1 MDIRNTRQL
10 KEFSAGRLANA
21 REGQKIILYFSL
33 ITIAVTALANVA
45 SYILS
50 QQIAKT
56 GGLGSMGVRSA
67 LTTVQT
73 LLPFV
78 QAVFLMCLTLGYLS
92 TMLRIARGQYASP
105 NGMRLGFDRFWVLL
119 RCTLLKGLIF
129 GGVAVAS
136 LYVAMMIYMMTPL
149 SNSAVDILM
158 PLVKSAGTSGQ
169 LGIMLDDAT
178 YTQLMSAT
186 TPAMAIFGVLFLAL
200 AAPLF
205 YRYRMTDYLIIDRPG
220 TGALAALR
228 DSRMMMKGNRWNL
241 FRLDLS
247 MWWYYAAVLV
257 SAAVAYGDQLLPA
270 LGIPLPFSDTAAYFI
285 FFGVYLAVI
294 FAVYYFLR
302 NRVEVTY
309 ALAYDSL
316 RPQEPENKGAVLGN
330 IFQM

>member
-10 KEFSAGRLANA
+10 KDFSAGRLANA

-33 ITIAVTALANVA
+33 ITIAVSAVA
-45 SYILS
+45 TVVSYILS

-67 LTTVQT
+67 LTTAQM
-73 LLPFV
+73 LLPIV
-78 QAVFLMCLTLGYLS
+78 QAVFLMCLELGYLS

-129 GGVAVAS
+129 GGVAMAS
-136 LYVAMMIYMMTPL
+136 MYVAIAIYMMTPL
-149 SNSAVDILM
+149 SKN
-158 PLVKSAGTSGQ
+158 AGTSGI
-169 LGIMLDDAT
+169 LLDDAT
-178 YTQLMSAT
+178 YAQLMDAMM
-186 TPAMAIFGVLFLAL
+186 PAAVLSGVLSLAL
-200 AAPLF
+200 AAPVF
-205 YRYRMTDYLIIDRPG
+205 YRYRMANYLIIDRPA

-228 DSRMMMKGNRWNL
+228 DSRVMTKGNRWNL

-247 MWWYYAAVLV
+247 MWWYYAAMLV
-257 SAAVAYGDQLLPA
+257 SAAIGYGDQLLPD
-270 LGIPLPFSDTAAYFI
+270 LGVTLPFSDTVAYFL
-285 FFGVYLAVI
+285 FFGVYLAVTFVI
-294 FAVYYFLR
+294 FYFLR

-316 RPQEPENKGAVLGN
+316 RPREPENNGAVLGN

>member
-21 REGQKIILYFSL
+21 RDGQKIILYFSL
-33 ITIAVTALANVA
+33 ITIAATALANVA
-45 SYILS
+45 SYVLS
-50 QQIAKT
+50 RQIAKT

-67 LTTVQT
+67 LTTAQT
-73 LLPFV
+73 LLPLV
-78 QAVFLMCLTLGYLS
+78 QAGFLMCLTLGYLAA
-92 TMLRIARGQYASP
+92 MLRIARGQYASP

-129 GGVAVAS
+129 GGAAMAS

-149 SNSAVDILM
+149 SNAAVDILM
-158 PLVKSAGTSGQ
+158 PLVKNAGASG
-169 LGIMLDDAT
+169 IALDDAT
-178 YTQLMSAT
+178 YAQLMRAT
-186 TPAMAIFGVLFLAL
+186 APAMVIFGVLFLAL

-205 YRYRMTDYLIIDRPG
+205 YRYRMADYLIIDRPAA
-220 TGALAALR
+220 GALAALR
-228 DSRMMMKGNRWNL
+228 DSRMMTKGNRWNL

-247 MWWYYAAVLV
+247 MWWYYAAVLA

-270 LGIPLPFSDTAAYFI
+270 LVISLSFSDMAAYFV
-285 FFGVYLAVI
+285 FLGVYLAVI
-294 FAVYYFLR
+294 FVIYYFLR

-316 RPQEPENKGAVLGN
+316 RPREPENKGAVLGN

>member
-33 ITIAVTALANVA
+33 ITIAVSAVA
-45 SYILS
+45 TVVSYILS

-67 LTTVQT
+67 LTTAQM
-73 LLPFV
+73 LLPIV
-78 QAVFLMCLTLGYLS
+78 QAVFLMCLELGYLS

-119 RCTLLKGLIF
+119 RCTLKGLIF
-129 GGVAVAS
+129 GGVAMAS

-158 PLVKSAGTSGQ
+158 PLVKNAGTSGI
-169 LGIMLDDAT
+169 LLDDAT
-178 YTQLMSAT
+178 YAQLMDAT
-186 TPAMAIFGVLFLAL
+186 MPAMGIFGVLFLVL
-200 AAPLF
+200 AAPVF
-205 YRYRMTDYLIIDRPG
+205 YRYRMADYLIIDRPA

-228 DSRMMMKGNRWNL
+228 DSRVMTKGNRWNL

-247 MWWYYAAVLV
+247 MWWYYAAMLV
-257 SAAVAYGDQLLPA
+257 SIAVNYGDQLLPD
-270 LGIPLPFSDTAAYFI
+270 LGITLPFSDTVAYFL
-285 FFGVYLAVI
+285 FFGVYLAVTFVI
-294 FAVYYFLR
+294 FYFLR

-316 RPQEPENKGAVLGN
+316 RPREPENNGAVLGN

>member
-10 KEFSAGRLANA
+10 KEFSAGRLDNA
-21 REGQKIILYFSL
+21 REGQKIVLYYSL
-33 ITIAVTALANVA
+33 ITVAVSAAAAGV
-45 SYILS
+45 SYVLS

-67 LTTVQT
+67 LTTAQT
-73 LLPFV
+73 LLPIA
-78 QAVFLMCLTLGYLS
+78 QSVFLMCLTLGYLS

-119 RCTLLKGLIF
+119 RCALLKGLIF
-129 GGVAVAS
+129 GAAAMAS
-136 LYVAMMIYMMTPL
+136 LYIAIMIYMMTPL

-158 PLVKSAGTSGQ
+158 PLVKNAGTT
-169 LGIMLDDAT
+169 GIALDDAT
-178 YTQLMSAT
+178 YAQLMDAT
-186 TPAMAIFGVLFLAL
+186 TPAMVIFGVLFLAL
-200 AAPLF
+200 AAPVF
-205 YRYRMTDYLIIDRPG
+205 YRYRMADYLIIDRPA

-228 DSRMMMKGNRWNL
+228 DSRMMTKGSRWNL

-247 MWWYYAAVLV
+247 MWWYYAAILV
-257 SAAVAYGDQLLPA
+257 SAAIGYGDQLLPA
-270 LGIPLPFSDTAAYFI
+270 LGITLPFSDTVAYFL
-285 FFGVYLAVI
+285 FFGVYLAATFVI
-294 FAVYYFLR
+294 YYFLR

>member
-33 ITIAVTALANVA
+33 ITIAVSAVA
-45 SYILS
+45 TVVSYILS

-67 LTTVQT
+67 LTTVQM
-73 LLPFV
+73 LLPIV
-78 QAVFLMCLTLGYLS
+78 QAVFLMCLELGYLS

-129 GGVAVAS
+129 GGVAMAS
-136 LYVAMMIYMMTPL
+136 LYIASMIYMMTPL

-158 PLVKSAGTSGQ
+158 PLVKNAGTSGI
-169 LGIMLDDAT
+169 LLDDAT
-178 YTQLMSAT
+178 YAQLMDAT
-186 TPAMAIFGVLFLAL
+186 APVMVIFGVLFLVL
-200 AAPLF
+200 AAPVF
-205 YRYRMTDYLIIDRPG
+205 YRYRMADYLIIDRPA
-220 TGALAALR
+220 TGALR
-228 DSRMMMKGNRWNL
+228 DSRMMTKGNRWNL

-247 MWWYYAAVLV
+247 MWWYYAAMLV
-257 SAAVAYGDQLLPA
+257 SIAVNYGDQLLPD
-270 LGIPLPFSDTAAYFI
+270 LGVTLPFSDTVAYFL
-285 FFGVYLAVI
+285 FFSVYLAVTFVI
-294 FAVYYFLR
+294 FYFLR

-316 RPQEPENKGAVLGN
+316 RPREPENKGAVLGN

>member
-10 KEFSAGRLANA
+10 KEFSAERLANA
-21 REGQKIILYFSL
+21 RDGQKIVLYYSL
-33 ITIAVTALANVA
+33 ITVAVSAAATAL
-45 SYILS
+45 SYVLS
-50 QQIAKT
+50 QQIART

-67 LTTVQT
+67 LTTAQM
-73 LLPFV
+73 LLPIV
-78 QAVFLMCLTLGYLS
+78 QAVFLICLTLGYLA

-129 GGVAVAS
+129 GGVAMAS

-158 PLVKSAGTSGQ
+158 PLVKNAGTSGI
-169 LGIMLDDAT
+169 LLDDAT
-178 YTQLMSAT
+178 YAQLMDAT
-186 TPAMAIFGVLFLAL
+186 MPAMGIFGVLFLVL
-200 AAPLF
+200 AAPVF
-205 YRYRMTDYLIIDRPG
+205 YRYRMADYLIIDRPA

-228 DSRMMMKGNRWNL
+228 DSRMMTKGNRWNL

-257 SAAVAYGDQLLPA
+257 STAIGYGDQLLPA
-270 LGIPLPFSDTAAYFI
+270 LGITLSFSDTVSYFL
-285 FFGVYLAVI
+285 FLGAYLAAT

-309 ALAYDSL
+309 ALAYDSI
-316 RPQEPENKGAVLGN
+316 RPQDPENNGAVLGN

>member
-10 KEFSAGRLANA
+10 KDFSAGRLANA
-21 REGQKIILYFSL
+21 RDGQKIILYFSL

-78 QAVFLMCLTLGYLS
+78 QAVFLMCLTLGYLA

-158 PLVKSAGTSGQ
+158 PLVKNAATSG
-169 LGIMLDDAT
+169 IALDDAT
-178 YTQLMSAT
+178 YAQLMDAT
-186 TPAMAIFGVLFLAL
+186 APAMAIFGVLFLVL

-270 LGIPLPFSDTAAYFI
+270 LGISLPFSDTAAYFV

-316 RPQEPENKGAVLGN
+316 RPQEPENNGAVLGN

>member
-10 KEFSAGRLANA
+10 KDFSAGRLANA
-21 REGQKIILYFSL
+21 RDGQKIILYFSL
-33 ITIAVTALANVA
+33 ITIAATALANVA
-45 SYILS
+45 SYVLS
-50 QQIAKT
+50 RQIAKT

-67 LTTVQT
+67 LTTAQT
-73 LLPFV
+73 LLPLA
-78 QAVFLMCLTLGYLS
+78 QAGFLMCLTLGYLA

-129 GGVAVAS
+129 GGAAMAS

-149 SNSAVDILM
+149 SNAAVDILM
-158 PLVKSAGTSGQ
+158 PLVKNAGASG
-169 LGIMLDDAT
+169 IALDDAT
-178 YTQLMSAT
+178 YAQLMRAT
-186 TPAMAIFGVLFLAL
+186 APAMVIFGVLFLAL

-205 YRYRMTDYLIIDRPG
+205 YRYRMTDYLIIDRPAA
-220 TGALAALR
+220 GALAALR
-228 DSRMMMKGNRWNL
+228 DSRMMTKGNRWNL

-247 MWWYYAAVLV
+247 MWWYYAAVLA

-270 LGIPLPFSDTAAYFI
+270 LGVTFPISDTAAYFV
-285 FFGVYLAVI
+285 FLGVYLAVI
-294 FAVYYFLR
+294 FVIYYFLR

-316 RPQEPENKGAVLGN
+316 RPREPENKGAVLGN

>member
-10 KEFSAGRLANA
+10 KEFSAERLANA
-21 REGQKIILYFSL
+21 RDGQKIVLYYSL
-33 ITIAVTALANVA
+33 ITVAVSAVA
-45 SYILS
+45 TGVSYVLS

-67 LTTVQT
+67 LTTAQT
-73 LLPFV
+73 LLPIV
-78 QAVFLMCLTLGYLS
+78 QSVFLMCLTLGYLA

-119 RCTLLKGLIF
+119 RCALLKGLIF
-129 GGVAVAS
+129 GGVAMAS
-136 LYVAMMIYMMTPL
+136 LYIAIMIYMMTPL

-158 PLVKSAGTSGQ
+158 PLVKNATTSGI
-169 LGIMLDDAT
+169 LLDDAT
-178 YTQLMSAT
+178 YARLMDAT
-186 TPAMAIFGVLFLAL
+186 TPAMGIFGVLFLVL
-200 AAPLF
+200 AAPVF
-205 YRYRMTDYLIIDRPG
+205 YRYRMADYIIIDRPA

-228 DSRMMMKGNRWNL
+228 DSRMMTKGSRWNL

-257 SAAVAYGDQLLPA
+257 SAVIGYGDQLLPA
-270 LGIPLPFSDTAAYFI
+270 LGITLPFSDTVAYFL
-285 FFGVYLAVI
+285 FFGVYLAAT

-316 RPQEPENKGAVLGN
+316 RPQEPENNGAVLGN

>member
-33 ITIAVTALANVA
+33 ITIAVAVA
-45 SYILS
+45 ATVVSYVLS
-50 QQIAKT
+50 RQIART

-67 LTTVQT
+67 LTTAQM
-73 LLPFV
+73 LLPIV

-129 GGVAVAS
+129 GGVAMAS
-136 LYVAMMIYMMTPL
+136 MYVAMMIYMMTPL
-149 SNSAVDILM
+149 SNSAVEILM
-158 PLVKSAGTSGQ
+158 PLVKSASTS
-169 LGIMLDDAT
+169 GIMLDDAT
-178 YTQLMSAT
+178 YAQLMDAT
-186 TPAMAIFGVLFLAL
+186 APAMAIFGVLFLVL
-200 AAPLF
+200 AAPVF
-205 YRYRMTDYLIIDRPG
+205 YRYRMTDYLIIDRPA

-228 DSRMMMKGNRWNL
+228 DSRMMTKGNRWNL

-257 SAAVAYGDQLLPA
+257 SVAVNYGDQLLPA
-270 LGIPLPFSDTAAYFI
+270 LGITLPFSDTVAYFL

-294 FAVYYFLR
+294 FVIYYFLR

-316 RPQEPENKGAVLGN
+316 RPQEPENNGAVLGN

>member
-10 KEFSAGRLANA
+10 KEFSAERLANA
-21 REGQKIILYFSL
+21 RDGQKIVLYYSL
-33 ITIAVTALANVA
+33 ITVAVSAAATAL
-45 SYILS
+45 SYVLS
-50 QQIAKT
+50 QQIART

-67 LTTVQT
+67 LTTAQT
-73 LLPFV
+73 LLPLV
-78 QAVFLMCLTLGYLS
+78 QAGFLMCLTLGYLA

-129 GGVAVAS
+129 GGVAMAS
-136 LYVAMMIYMMTPL
+136 MYVAIAIYMMTPL

-158 PLVKSAGTSGQ
+158 PLVKNAGTSGI
-169 LGIMLDDAT
+169 LLDDAT
-178 YTQLMSAT
+178 YAQLMDAT
-186 TPAMAIFGVLFLAL
+186 MPAMGIFGVLFLVL
-200 AAPLF
+200 AAPVF
-205 YRYRMTDYLIIDRPG
+205 YRYRMADYLIIDRPA

-228 DSRMMMKGNRWNL
+228 DSRMMTKGNRWNL

-257 SAAVAYGDQLLPA
+257 STAIGYGDQLLPA
-270 LGIPLPFSDTAAYFI
+270 LGITLSFSDTVSYFL
-285 FFGVYLAVI
+285 FLGAYLAAT

-309 ALAYDSL
+309 ALAYDSI
-316 RPQEPENKGAVLGN
+316 RPQDPENNGAVLGN

>member
-21 REGQKIILYFSL
+21 RDGQKIILYFSL
-33 ITIAVTALANVA
+33 ITIAATALANVA
-45 SYILS
+45 SYVLS

-67 LTTVQT
+67 LTTAQT
-73 LLPFV
+73 LLPLV
-78 QAVFLMCLTLGYLS
+78 QAGFLMCLTLGYLA

-129 GGVAVAS
+129 GGVAMAS

-149 SNSAVDILM
+149 SNPAVDILM
-158 PLVKSAGTSGQ
+158 PLVKNATASG
-169 LGIMLDDAT
+169 IALDDAT
-178 YTQLMSAT
+178 YAQLMRAT
-186 TPAMAIFGVLFLAL
+186 APAMVIFGVLFLAL

-205 YRYRMTDYLIIDRPG
+205 YRYRMTDYLIIDRPA

-228 DSRMMMKGNRWNL
+228 DSRVMTKGNRWNL

-247 MWWYYAAVLV
+247 MWWYYAAMLV
-257 SAAVAYGDQLLPA
+257 SAAIGYGDQLLA
-270 LGIPLPFSDTAAYFI
+270 ELGITLPFSDTVAYFL
-285 FFGVYLAVI
+285 FFGVYLAVTFVI
-294 FAVYYFLR
+294 FYFLR

-316 RPQEPENKGAVLGN
+316 RPREPENNGAVLGN

>member
-1 MDIRNTRQL
+1 MDIRNTCQL
-10 KEFSAGRLANA
+10 KEFSAERLANA
-21 REGQKIILYFSL
+21 RDGQKIVLYYSL
-33 ITIAVTALANVA
+33 ITVAVSAAATAL
-45 SYILS
+45 SYVLS
-50 QQIAKT
+50 QQIART

-67 LTTVQT
+67 LTTAQT
-73 LLPFV
+73 LLPIV
-78 QAVFLMCLTLGYLS
+78 QAVFLMCLELGYLS

-129 GGVAVAS
+129 GGVAMAS

-158 PLVKSAGTSGQ
+158 PLVKNAGTSGI
-169 LGIMLDDAT
+169 LLDDAT
-178 YTQLMSAT
+178 YAQLMDAT
-186 TPAMAIFGVLFLAL
+186 MPAMGIFGVLFLVL
-200 AAPLF
+200 VAPVF
-205 YRYRMTDYLIIDRPG
+205 YRYRMADYLIIDRPD

-228 DSRMMMKGNRWNL
+228 DSRMMTKGNRWNL

-257 SAAVAYGDQLLPA
+257 STAIGYGDQLLPA
-270 LGIPLPFSDTAAYFI
+270 LGITLSFSDTVSYFL
-285 FFGVYLAVI
+285 FLGAYLAAT

-309 ALAYDSL
+309 ALAYDYI
-316 RPQEPENKGAVLGN
+316 RPQDPENNGAGLGN

>member
-21 REGQKIILYFSL
+21 REGQKIVLYYSL
-33 ITIAVTALANVA
+33 ITIAVSAAAAIV

-50 QQIAKT
+50 RQIAKT

-67 LTTVQT
+67 LTTAQM
-73 LLPFV
+73 LLPIV
-78 QAVFLMCLTLGYLS
+78 QAFFLMCLTLGYLA

-129 GGVAVAS
+129 GGVAMAS
-136 LYVAMMIYMMTPL
+136 MYVAMMIYMMTPL

-158 PLVKSAGTSGQ
+158 PLVKNATTSGI
-169 LGIMLDDAT
+169 LLDDAT
-178 YTQLMSAT
+178 YAQLMDAT
-186 TPAMAIFGVLFLAL
+186 APAMVIFGVVFLAL
-200 AAPLF
+200 AAPVF
-205 YRYRMTDYLIIDRPG
+205 YRYRMTDYLIIDRPA

-228 DSRMMMKGNRWNL
+228 DSRMMTKGNRWNL

-257 SAAVAYGDQLLPA
+257 SIAVNYGDQLLPD
-270 LGIPLPFSDTAAYFI
+270 LGITLPFSDTVAYFL
-285 FFGVYLAVI
+285 FFCVYLAVI
-294 FAVYYFLR
+294 FVIYYFLR
-302 NRVEVTY
+302 NRVEVTH

-316 RPQEPENKGAVLGN
+316 RPQEPENNGAVLGN

>member
-21 REGQKIILYFSL
+21 RDGQKIILYFSL
-33 ITIAVTALANVA
+33 VTIAATALANVA
-45 SYILS
+45 GYVLS
-50 QQIAKT
+50 RQIAKT

-67 LTTVQT
+67 LTTAQT
-73 LLPFV
+73 LLPLV
-78 QAVFLMCLTLGYLS
+78 QAGFLMCLTLGYLA

-129 GGVAVAS
+129 GGAAAAS

-149 SNSAVDILM
+149 SNAAVDILM
-158 PLVKSAGTSGQ
+158 PLVKNAGASG
-169 LGIMLDDAT
+169 IALDDAT
-178 YTQLMSAT
+178 YARLMRAT
-186 TPAMAIFGVLFLAL
+186 APAMVIFGVLFLAL

-205 YRYRMTDYLIIDRPG
+205 YRYRMTDYLIIDRPAA
-220 TGALAALR
+220 GALAALR
-228 DSRMMMKGNRWNL
+228 DSRMMTKGNRWNL

-247 MWWYYAAVLV
+247 MWWYYAAMLV
-257 SAAVAYGDQLLPA
+257 SAAIGYGDQLLPD
-270 LGIPLPFSDTAAYFI
+270 LGVTLPFSDTVAYFL
-285 FFGVYLAVI
+285 FPGVYLAMTFVI
-294 FAVYYFLR
+294 FYFLR

-316 RPQEPENKGAVLGN
+316 RPREPENKGAVLGN

>member
-10 KEFSAGRLANA
+10 KDFSAGRLANA
-21 REGQKIILYFSL
+21 RDGQKIILYFSL
-33 ITIAVTALANVA
+33 ITIAATALANVA
-45 SYILS
+45 SYVLS
-50 QQIAKT
+50 RQIAKT

-67 LTTVQT
+67 LTTAQT
-73 LLPFV
+73 LLPLA
-78 QAVFLMCLTLGYLS
+78 QAGFLMCLTLGYLA

-129 GGVAVAS
+129 GGAAAAS

-149 SNSAVDILM
+149 SNAAVDILM
-158 PLVKSAGTSGQ
+158 PLVKNAGASG
-169 LGIMLDDAT
+169 IALDDAT
-178 YTQLMSAT
+178 YAQLMRAT
-186 TPAMAIFGVLFLAL
+186 APAMVIFGILFLAL

-205 YRYRMTDYLIIDRPG
+205 YRYRMTDYLIIDRPAA
-220 TGALAALR
+220 GALAALR
-228 DSRMMMKGNRWNL
+228 DSRMMTKGNRWNL

-247 MWWYYAAVLV
+247 MWWYYAAVLA

-270 LGIPLPFSDTAAYFI
+270 LGISLSFSDTAAYFV
-285 FFGVYLAVI
+285 FLGVYLAVVFVI
-294 FAVYYFLR
+294 YYFLR

-316 RPQEPENKGAVLGN
+316 RPREPENKGAVLGN

>member
-10 KEFSAGRLANA
+10 KDFSAGRLANA
-21 REGQKIILYFSL
+21 RDGQKIILYFSL
-33 ITIAVTALANVA
+33 ITIAATALVNVA

-67 LTTVQT
+67 LTTAQT

-78 QAVFLMCLTLGYLS
+78 QAFFLMCLTLGYLS
-92 TMLRIARGQYASP
+92 AMLRIARGQYASP

-119 RCTLLKGLIF
+119 RCTLLKGLMF

-136 LYVAMMIYMMTPL
+136 LYAAMMIYMMTPL
-149 SNSAVDILM
+149 ANSAVDILM
-158 PLVKSAGTSGQ
+158 PLVKNATTS
-169 LGIMLDDAT
+169 GIMLDDAT
-178 YTQLMSAT
+178 YAQLMDAT
-186 TPAMAIFGVLFLAL
+186 APAMGIFGVLFLAL

-270 LGIPLPFSDTAAYFI
+270 LGISLPFSDTAAYFV

-294 FAVYYFLR
+294 FVVYYFLR

>member
-10 KEFSAGRLANA
+10 KEFSAERLANA
-21 REGQKIILYFSL
+21 RDGQKIVLYYSL
-33 ITIAVTALANVA
+33 ITVAVSAAATAL
-45 SYILS
+45 SYVLS
-50 QQIAKT
+50 QQIART

-67 LTTVQT
+67 LTTAQT
-73 LLPFV
+73 LLPIV
-78 QAVFLMCLTLGYLS
+78 QAVFLMCLTLGYLA

-129 GGVAVAS
+129 GGVAMAS
-136 LYVAMMIYMMTPL
+136 MYVAIAIYMMTPL
-149 SNSAVDILM
+149 SNSVVDILM
-158 PLVKSAGTSGQ
+158 PLVKNAGTSGILLDAATYAQ
-169 LGIMLDDAT
+169 LMDAT
-178 YTQLMSAT
+178 M
-186 TPAMAIFGVLFLAL
+186 PAMGIFGVLFLVL
-200 AAPLF
+200 AAPVF
-205 YRYRMTDYLIIDRPG
+205 YRYRMADYLIIDRPA

-228 DSRMMMKGNRWNL
+228 DSRMMTKGNRWNL

-257 SAAVAYGDQLLPA
+257 STAIGYGDQLLPA
-270 LGIPLPFSDTAAYFI
+270 LGITLSFSDTVSYFL
-285 FFGVYLAVI
+285 FLGAYLAAT

-309 ALAYDSL
+309 ALAYDSI
-316 RPQEPENKGAVLGN
+316 RPQDPENNGAVLGN